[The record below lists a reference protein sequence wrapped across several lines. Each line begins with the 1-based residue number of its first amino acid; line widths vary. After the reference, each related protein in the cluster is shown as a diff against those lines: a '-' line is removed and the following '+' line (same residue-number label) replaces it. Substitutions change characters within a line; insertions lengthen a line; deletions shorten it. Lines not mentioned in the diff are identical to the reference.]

1 MRDRETIEIALEAAE
16 TGHLVMS
23 TLHTIDASKTVERI
37 IGVFPLADQQSI
49 RTRLAKAF
57 RYIISQR
64 LLPRKDGQGRIA
76 AVEILKATMRT
87 RDYVEKGE
95 GEGKTL
101 LDAMRDGDTD
111 GMQHFDG
118 IIEKYIREG
127 IIDFETGMAFATNP
141 GNLRLELSD
150 LPQTATARQSA
161 PIPAPAKVEK
171 RDTEIEI
178 ER

>member
-1 MRDRETIEIALEAAE
+1 
-16 TGHLVMS
+16 
-23 TLHTIDASKTVERI
+23 
-37 IGVFPLADQQSI
+37 
-49 RTRLAKAF
+49 
-57 RYIISQR
+57 
-64 LLPRKDGQGRIA
+64 
-76 AVEILKATMRT
+76 
-87 RDYVEKGE
+87 
-95 GEGKTL
+95 
-101 LDAMRDGDTD
+101 MRDGDTD

-161 PIPAPAKVEK
+161 PAPAPAKVEK